1 MTDKKISELPE
12 ITTPATADIL
22 PIVDIDANLTKKIT
36 TANLTT
42 YINTNFDTEIIRDT
56 VGAMLTGNTETDITV
71 THDDAN
77 D

>member
-42 YINTNFDTEIIRDT
+42 YINSNFDTEPCLLDKENSDEKNL
-56 VGAMLTGNTETDITV
+56 VL
-71 THDDAN
+71 
-77 D
+77 

>member
-42 YINTNFDTEIIRDT
+42 YINTNFDTEISCKECLLHHFISA
-56 VGAMLTGNTETDITV
+56 G
-71 THDDAN
+71 
-77 D
+77 